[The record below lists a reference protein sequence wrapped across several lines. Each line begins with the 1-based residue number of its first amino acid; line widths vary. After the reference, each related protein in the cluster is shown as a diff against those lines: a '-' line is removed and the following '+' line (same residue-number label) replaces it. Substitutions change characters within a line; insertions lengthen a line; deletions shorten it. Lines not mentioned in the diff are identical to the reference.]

1 LGVVVLRNVLERR
14 GELAL
19 LAAVGFTPRVLL
31 RLVVAEH
38 AVLQAV
44 GLSLGIVAALLALLP
59 VLLSPSAR
67 LSFVPLAATLALVFL
82 SGLFWTWAAA
92 RLALRGEL
100 LPALRNE

>member
-1 LGVVVLRNVLERR
+1 
-14 GELAL
+14 LAL
-19 LAAVGFTPRVLL
+19 LAAVGFTPGALR

-38 AVLQAV
+38 TVLQAL
-44 GLSLGIVAALLALLP
+44 GLMLGIAAAVMALLP
-59 VLLSPSAR
+59 VLLSPSAQI
-67 LSFVPLAATLALVFL
+67 SYIPLGATLALVFL